1 MTEEEV
7 RFSKAR
13 RALTAK
19 LIEVFTERVK
29 NLGPHFAVSDMVE
42 ACMIHGNYDDAMS
55 IILLAAEDR
64 KACEAHVLAHMR
76 MREDAVTEDVTPEY
90 LKENP

>member
-13 RALTAK
+13 WALSTK

-42 ACMIHGNYDDAMS
+42 ACMIHGRYEDAMS

-64 KACEAHVLAHMR
+64 RACEASVLAQMKMR
-76 MREDAVTEDVTPEY
+76 KDAVTEDVTPEY